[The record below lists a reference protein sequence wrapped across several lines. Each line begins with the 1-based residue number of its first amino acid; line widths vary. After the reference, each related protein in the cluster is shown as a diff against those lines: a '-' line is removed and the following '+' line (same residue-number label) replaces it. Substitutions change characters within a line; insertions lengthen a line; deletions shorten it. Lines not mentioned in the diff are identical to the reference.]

1 MADLRGRLRRFKKVA
16 SFYVEEE
23 DEKLLKDILE
33 KGMELYVKGK
43 NL

>member
-1 MADLRGRLRRFKKVA
+1 MADLRGRPSRLKKVA